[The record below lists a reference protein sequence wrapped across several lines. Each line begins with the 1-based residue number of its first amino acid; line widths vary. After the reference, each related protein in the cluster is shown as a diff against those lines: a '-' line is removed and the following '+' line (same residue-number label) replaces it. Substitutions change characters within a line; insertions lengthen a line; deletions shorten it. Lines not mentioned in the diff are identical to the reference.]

1 MTRTNKHWQ
10 FAMRSLRSSL
20 KWAKIGEYTFN
31 LFVWLVAA
39 WIIFAFS
46 TQVYFMYLHFSGQEE
61 KATRISN
68 EVTWKIDGRFKD
80 NPDNI
85 WYEKK

>member
-10 FAMRSLRSSL
+10 FAMHSLRSSL
-20 KWAKIGEYTFN
+20 KWAKISEYTFN

-46 TQVYFMYLHFSGQEE
+46 TQIFFMYLHFSGQEE

-68 EVTWKIDGRFKD
+68 EITWKIDGRFKD

-85 WYEKK
+85 WYKKK